1 MAAQEEHTRLQEE
14 HTRLILPAA
23 EPGALPGV
31 MPLAEPL
38 LASHRPVSGI
48 KEKHGIGICVES
60 IEQPHH
66 CKSAV

>member
-1 MAAQEEHTRLQEE
+1 MFLLQFVSWTPAAPACRSALAAAQEEHTRLQEE

-38 LASHRPVSGI
+38 LASHRPVN
-48 KEKHGIGICVES
+48 KRT
-60 IEQPHH
+60 
-66 CKSAV
+66 